1 MPGSPPSS
9 TTWPSPWRACSQRSS
24 SSAISCS
31 RPTSGDSSPERS
43 AAKRSA
49 TALGAQHA
57 RDLDGL
63 VEALDGVGAEIVVV
77 EQPADQG
84 PGVRA
89 DHDAA
94 GLGQRLQAEGA
105 IGGVADHRLLL
116 GAALADQVAR
126 HDLAGRDADAR
137 RERHREAEA
146 ADRVDEVEPGPD
158 RALGIVLVRLRIA
171 EIGQHAVAQKLGDVA
186 LEALDRPGA
195 AVLVGAHDLAQ
206 VLGVE
211 LGRELGG
218 TDQID
223 EHHGELAALR
233 LGAAAGRLG

>member
-1 MPGSPPSS
+1 MALALARLLPALEQQRDLVLAADQRRQLA
-9 TTWPSPWRACSQRSS
+9 RAQRRE
-24 SSAISCS
+24 AVGHGT
-31 RPTSGDSSPERS
+31 RAE
-43 AAKRSA
+43 
-49 TALGAQHA
+49 HA

-63 VEALDGVGAEIVVV
+63 VEALDRVGAESLVV

-105 IGGVADHRLLL
+105 IGGLADHRLLL

-186 LEALDRPGA
+186 LEALDHPGA

-211 LGRELGG
+211 PGRELGG

-233 LGAAAGRLG
+233 LGTAAGRLG